1 MKPTV
6 KTEIKDRGWKRFL
19 ATIDEIKHGDPHV
32 KVGILA
38 EGGGGEGRGEGLTNV
53 TLAAI
58 HEFGTSDGKIPERSF
73 IRSAVARHRL
83 EYIALIQKLLKQVIR
98 QKMTLRQMFDI
109 VGLQA
114 ANDIKKGV
122 VSGDGIPPP
131 LKPET
136 IRRKKS
142 SRPLVDTGR
151 MIGAVTWA
159 TMVRGSK

>member
-1 MKPTV
+1 
-6 KTEIKDRGWKRFL
+6 
-19 ATIDEIKHGDPHV
+19 
-32 KVGILA
+32 
-38 EGGGGEGRGEGLTNV
+38 
-53 TLAAI
+53 
-58 HEFGTSDGKIPERSF
+58 
-73 IRSAVARHRL
+73 
-83 EYIALIQKLLKQVIR
+83 LIQKLLKQVIR